1 MARSLQLF
9 RQDDFT
15 GGLNLRADQF
25 QLGANESPGMLNV
38 EVDPRGGVA
47 SRGGMSKIV
56 TNGVVSNGTIFAGT
70 FFATENSDPLITEG
84 NGDYLVLDF
93 PVWNPE
99 NLFAFNG
106 STKQL
111 MLSTGFVG
119 GSNGLVYFGT
129 GGNFTS
135 TTIPVVNP
143 DGASYAAWGST
154 LFVATGGSS
163 YSWNGSTATALLTS
177 GDTTAGGLAVVWGTA
192 SDHMP
197 QAKHAITHAGKMFVA
212 NTREYVAGTLTSF
225 PNRIRWSDEA
235 VVNPTRWT
243 AANYIDINDGGQNIT
258 GLASFNGVLIVFK
271 EFSVYAI
278 LGYNSDNF
286 QVIQL
291 SNKVGTINQNT
302 VASTERGV
310 YFFSWPDGLYFY
322 NGKQIMD
329 VFENIR
335 PILKKSKV
343 NSAYTNKIYVN
354 NINDRIWVSLPY
366 SETDAVADPVVSFVH
381 DPTLGTAGWTMFQTA
396 DGFGIAGGCTY
407 TKSDGTVINAAAHP
421 FVDSVLN
428 VDIASNQTDNI
439 SGTDDAYASYYLT
452 RWIDGRNYAMKKMFR
467 RPDFVLKQTV
477 TARSL
482 TVGVFHDYEEASEQK
497 VFTLDLSSAGTAAL
511 WADIFN
517 PTASDA
523 RWDTSRFG
531 LANEGAVIETG
542 ANLGLARS
550 VQLKISGPTGLSWG
564 VDSFT
569 IKYNPRKVKA

>member
-1 MARSLQLF
+1 MAQGLQLF

-25 QLGANESPGMLNV
+25 QLGANESPDMLNV
-38 EVDPRGGVA
+38 EVDPRGGIA
-47 SRGGMSKIV
+47 SRGGMSKIT
-56 TNGVVSNGTIFAGT
+56 TNGIISGTST
-70 FFATENSDPLITEG
+70 FVASSSS
-84 NGDYLVLDF
+84 
-93 PVWNPE
+93 WNPK

-106 STKQL
+106 STHQL
-111 MLSTGFVG
+111 MLSTGFA
-119 GSNGLVYFGT
+119 GSTNGLVRFST
-129 GGNFTS
+129 GGNFTT

-143 DGASYAAWGST
+143 NGASFAAWGST
-154 LFVATGGSS
+154 LFVATDGQS
-163 YSWNGSTATALLTS
+163 YSWNGSTATALLAS
-177 GDTTAGGLAVVWGTA
+177 GDTVAGGLAVVWGTS

-212 NTREYVAGTLTSF
+212 NTKEYVAGTLTSF
-225 PNRIRWSDEA
+225 PNRIRWSDEQ

-243 AANYIDINDGGQNIT
+243 FANYIDINDGGQGIMAV
-258 GLASFNGVLIVFK
+258 ASFNGVLIVFK

-302 VASTERGV
+302 VCTTERGV

-335 PILKKSKV
+335 PIVKTSRV

-354 NINDRIWVSLPY
+354 NINDRIWVSVPY
-366 SETDAVADPVVSFVH
+366 SKLTSPTEAIVSFVH
-381 DPTLGTAGWTMFQTA
+381 DPTLGTAGWTMFSTA
-396 DGFGIAGGCTY
+396 DGYGVAGGCTF

-421 FVDSVLN
+421 IYDSVLN
-428 VDIASNQTDNI
+428 VDITTSQKDNI
-439 SGTDDAYASYYLT
+439 TGTDLSFDSYYTT
-452 RWIDGRNYAMKKMFR
+452 RWVDGRNYAMKKMFR

-482 TVGVFHDYEEASEQK
+482 TIGVYHDYEEASEQK
-497 VFTLDLSSAGTAAL
+497 EFTVNLSAAGSTAL
-511 WADIFN
+511 WGAAI
-517 PTASDA
+517 
-523 RWDTSRFG
+523 WGTSLWG
-531 LANEGAVIETG
+531 LANQGAVVLSG
-542 ANLGLARS
+542 SNLGLARS
-550 VQLKISGPTGLSWG
+550 VQLKITGPTGLSWG

>member
-1 MARSLQLF
+1 MAKNLQLF

-38 EVDPRGGVA
+38 EIDPRGGVS

-56 TNGVVSNGTIFAGT
+56 TNGVVSGSSVFVGTLLS
-70 FFATENSDPLITEG
+70 TETPDALITES
-84 NGDYLVLDF
+84 GDYLFLDY
-93 PVWNPE
+93 PAGWNPE

-106 STKQL
+106 STHQL
-111 MLSTGFVG
+111 MLSTGFTG
-119 GSNGLVYFGT
+119 GTNGLVYYST
-129 GGNFTS
+129 GANFTS

-154 LFVATGGSS
+154 LFVATGGPT

-177 GDTTAGGLAVVWGTA
+177 GDTSVGGVSWAWGTA
-192 SDHMP
+192 NDQAP
-197 QAKHAITHAGKMFVA
+197 QAKHAITHASKMFVA
-212 NTREYVAGTLTSF
+212 NTREYVSGVLTSF
-225 PNRIRWSDEA
+225 PNRVRWSDESL
-235 VVNPTRWT
+235 VSPTRWT
-243 AANYIDINDGGQNIT
+243 QLNYIDINDGGQNIT

-302 VASTERGV
+302 VTTTERGV

-322 NGKQIMD
+322 NGKQVLD

-335 PILKKSKV
+335 PILKRSKV
-343 NSAYTNKIYVN
+343 NSLYTNKIYVN
-354 NINDRIWVSLPY
+354 NINNRIWVSLPY
-366 SETDAVADPVVSFVH
+366 AEGDAVVDPVVSFVH
-381 DPTLGTAGWTMFQTA
+381 DPTLGTAGWTMFQTS
-396 DGFGIAGGCTY
+396 DGYGVAGGCTF

-421 FVDSVLN
+421 VSDSVLN
-428 VDIASNQTDNI
+428 VDISSSQTDNI
-439 SGTDDAYASYYLT
+439 IGSDDAYASYYLT
-452 RWIDGRNYAMKKMFR
+452 RWVDGRNYAMKKMFR
-467 RPDFVLKQTV
+467 RPDFVLKQTA

-482 TVGVFHDYEEASEQK
+482 VVGVYHDYEESAEQK
-497 VFTLDLSSAGTAAL
+497 TFNLDLASSGATAL
-511 WADIFN
+511 WDI
-517 PTASDA
+517 A
-523 RWDTSRFG
+523 RWDVDSFG
-531 LANEGAVIETG
+531 TLNQGAVVETG

-564 VDSFT
+564 LDSFT

>member
-1 MARSLQLF
+1 MAKNLQLF

-47 SRGGMSKIV
+47 SRGGMTKIV
-56 TNGVVSNGTIFAGT
+56 LNGVVSGSTT
-70 FFATENSDPLITEG
+70 FVNTLIATETPDSLVTET
-84 NGDYLVLDF
+84 GDILMVESST
-93 PVWNPE
+93 VWNPK

-119 GSNGLVYFGT
+119 GANGLVYSST
-129 GGNFTS
+129 GGDFAS

-154 LFVATGGSS
+154 LFVATGGST
-163 YSWNGSTATALLTS
+163 YSWNGTTATALLTS
-177 GDTTAGGLAVVWGTA
+177 GDTSVGGVSWAWGTA
-192 SDHMP
+192 NDQAP

-212 NTREYVAGTLTSF
+212 NTREYVSGVLTSF
-225 PNRIRWSDEA
+225 PNRVRWSDESL
-235 VVNPTRWT
+235 VSPTRWT
-243 AANYIDINDGGQNIT
+243 QLNYIDINDGGQNIT

-302 VASTERGV
+302 FATTERGV

-322 NGKQIMD
+322 NGKQVLD

-335 PILKKSKV
+335 PIIKKSKV

-366 SETDAVADPVVSFVH
+366 SETDAVVDPVVSFVH
-381 DPTLGTAGWTMFQTA
+381 DPTLGTAGWTMFQTS
-396 DGFGIAGGCTY
+396 DGYGVAGGCTY
-407 TKSDGTVINAAAHP
+407 TKSDGTVINAAIHP
-421 FVDSVLN
+421 VVDSVLN
-428 VDIASNQTDNI
+428 VDISANQTDNI
-439 SGTDDAYASYYLT
+439 AGTDDAYSSYYLT
-452 RWIDGRNYAMKKMFR
+452 RWVDGRNYAMKKMFR
-467 RPDFVLKQTV
+467 RPDFVLKQTS
-477 TARSL
+477 TARNL

-497 VFTLDLSSAGTAAL
+497 TFELALSSAGSAAL
-511 WADIFN
+511 WADISN

-523 RWDTSRFG
+523 RWDISRFG
-531 LANEGAVIETG
+531 LANQGAVVETG
-542 ANLGLARS
+542 SNLGLARS

>member
-1 MARSLQLF
+1 MAKGLQLF

-38 EVDPRGGVA
+38 EVDPRGGIA
-47 SRGGMSKIV
+47 SRGGMNKIT
-56 TNGVVSNGTIFAGT
+56 TNGIISGTTT
-70 FFATENSDPLITEG
+70 F
-84 NGDYLVLDF
+84 VLSSSS
-93 PVWNPE
+93 WNPK

-106 STKQL
+106 STHQL
-111 MLSTGFVG
+111 MLSTGFAG
-119 GSNGLVYFGT
+119 GSNGLVRFST

-135 TTIPVVNP
+135 TTIPVINP

-154 LFVATGGSS
+154 LFVATGGPT

-177 GDTTAGGLAVVWGTA
+177 GDTSVGGVSWAWGTA
-192 SDHMP
+192 NDQAP
-197 QAKHAITHAGKMFVA
+197 QANHAITHASKMFVA
-212 NTREYVAGTLTSF
+212 NTKEYVSGVLTSF
-225 PNRIRWSDEA
+225 PNRVRWSDESL
-235 VVNPTRWT
+235 VSPTRWT
-243 AANYIDINDGGQNIT
+243 QLNYIDINDGGQNIT

-271 EFSVYAI
+271 EFGVYAI

-302 VASTERGV
+302 FCTTERGV

-335 PILKKSKV
+335 PIIKTSKV
-343 NSAYTNKIYVN
+343 NSSYTNKIYVN

-366 SETDAVADPVVSFVH
+366 SETETVTESVVSFVH
-381 DPTLGTAGWTMFQTA
+381 DPTLGSAGWTMFRTA
-396 DGFGIAGGCTY
+396 DEYGISGGCTF
-407 TKSDGTVINAAAHP
+407 TKSDGTIVNAAAHP
-421 FVDSVLN
+421 VYDSVLN
-428 VDIASNQTDNI
+428 VDVTTSQKDNI
-439 SGTDDAYASYYLT
+439 TGTELSFDGYYTT

-482 TVGVFHDYEEASEQK
+482 TIGVYHDYEEASEQK
-497 VFTLDLSSAGTAAL
+497 EFTVNLSAAGTASL
-511 WADIFN
+511 WG
-517 PTASDA
+517 TAT
-523 RWDTSRFG
+523 WNNGFWG
-531 LANEGAVIETG
+531 LANQGAVVLSG
-542 ANLGLARS
+542 SNLGLARS
-550 VQLKISGPTGLSWG
+550 VQLKIYGPTGLSWG